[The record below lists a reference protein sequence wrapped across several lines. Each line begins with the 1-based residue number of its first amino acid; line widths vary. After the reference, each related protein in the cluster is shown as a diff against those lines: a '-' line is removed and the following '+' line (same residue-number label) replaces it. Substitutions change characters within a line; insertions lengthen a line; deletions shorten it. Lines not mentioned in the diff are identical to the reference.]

1 MNLRKRIIL
10 CLCVGV
16 VITLLLSS
24 GMLLFRTDKG
34 FSMLSHPQKV
44 LIGPPVSSEIAGMVA
59 ERSAVPRGSMFSSQ
73 VFFGSGVD
81 PERYGS
87 LEITVDAADF
97 VVSMDVPQMLNI
109 GENGYAAEQFF
120 FNGVINKAEDLPFN
134 FHFSLTPAWKE
145 GEKEG
150 VVELVLT
157 IRYVSD
163 SGNDYGMTSRCITL
177 YYSGSEKNVCF
188 STRSPEHAR
197 WLLWWHDL

>member
-1 MNLRKRIIL
+1 MNSRKRIIL

-16 VITLLLSS
+16 VIALLFL
-24 GMLLFRTDKG
+24 GGIFLFRTDTGIAVLSYQKG
-34 FSMLSHPQKV
+34 T
-44 LIGPPVSSEIAGMVA
+44 LIGPPQSSEIAGMVA

-145 GEKEG
+145 GENEG

-177 YYSGSEKNVCF
+177 YYCGSEKNICF
-188 STRSPEHAR
+188 STKSVEHAR